1 MEWMEL
7 EVKAGGV
14 LADGLVSDL
23 QNPVHL
29 GVRIGTAV
37 GRMATK
43 IFATKGEAAA
53 KAFLITVAATLNQ
66 ETLQADPTE
75 QLSLKANW

>member
-37 GRMATK
+37 GRMASK
-43 IFATKGEAAA
+43 IFVTKGEAAA
-53 KAFLITVAATLNQ
+53 KAFLMTMTATLNQ
-66 ETLQADPTE
+66 ETVQVDPTQ
-75 QLSLKANW
+75 QLSVKENF